1 MIAIKH
7 AGNLSRPPL
16 VLMQARDISLNP
28 IPIPEKLFPYTDNA
42 QENAA
47 AERSEYQKH
56 ISFVDDTNM
65 TEETEAHKET
75 GFIENGNLV
84 SPCGNPR
91 VLPPLERKP
100 SKRKKKKKRRKITP
114 QSSVDADDGGFLN
127 AGYTNCNPNLDHIGQ
142 DVYANELYDN
152 QTLKRPP
159 EGGTEY
165 QHRADVHREND
176 YQTVLGSETTRNHAD
191 EIPYQ
196 NGTHDSIALQVG
208 YNGLGNLAT
217 DV

>member
-1 MIAIKH
+1 
-7 AGNLSRPPL
+7 
-16 VLMQARDISLNP
+16 MQARDISLNP
-28 IPIPEKLFPYTDNA
+28 IPIPEKLYPYTDNA

-47 AERSEYQKH
+47 AEQSEYQKH
-56 ISFVDDTNM
+56 ISFVEDTNM
-65 TEETEAHKET
+65 TEEEKETHKET
-75 GFIENGNLV
+75 RFIENGNLV
-84 SPCGNPR
+84 TTCGNPR

-114 QSSVDADDGGFLN
+114 QSSVEADDGGFLN
-127 AGYTNCNPNLDHIGQ
+127 AGYSNSNPNLDHIGQ
-142 DVYANELYDN
+142 DIYANDKH
-152 QTLKRPP
+152 TLKPPP

-176 YQTVLGSETTRNHAD
+176 YHTVLNSETTGNQAD
-191 EIPYQ
+191 EVPYQ

-217 DV
+217 EV